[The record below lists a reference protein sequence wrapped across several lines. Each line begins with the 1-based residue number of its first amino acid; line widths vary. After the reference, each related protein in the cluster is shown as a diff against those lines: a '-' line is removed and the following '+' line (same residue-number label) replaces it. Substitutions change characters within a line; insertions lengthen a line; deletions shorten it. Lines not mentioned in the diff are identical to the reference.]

1 MECILR
7 LSFFISFCF
16 SLLLT
21 FTALANDQA
30 KQDCLT
36 QVQQKNWDK
45 AIIECTAASE
55 QGSAASAAILG
66 RIYEK
71 GLGDHKNLEKAAEW
85 YDYAA
90 HHNSAN
96 AAYRLAE
103 LWLTPDSGL
112 GYEPEKAAIYL
123 ELAYQNGHVKAGLA
137 FARMLRDGRY
147 IPQNPAAAFR
157 VYENLSTKSRMA
169 AYQTGKMLMAGQ
181 GTDKDEKRAVKYY
194 KVAANANLTDAQR
207 DLGLAYWEG
216 SGVEQSNEQAWKWL
230 DIAAFKGD
238 MEAAA
243 KLNELGAQIADVT
256 AQKGRKDA
264 RAWLA
269 ENTGATNK
277 Q

>member
-1 MECILR
+1 MESILR
-7 LSFFISFCF
+7 LLISFCL

-30 KQDCLT
+30 KQDCLS

-45 AIIECTAASE
+45 AIIFCTTASQE
-55 QGSAASAAILG
+55 GSGASAAILG
-66 RIYEK
+66 RIYDK
-71 GLGDHKNLEKAAEW
+71 GLGGYKDIDKAAEW

-112 GYEPEKAAIYL
+112 GYEPEKATIYL

-147 IPQNPAAAFR
+147 VPQNPAAAFR
-157 VYENLSTKSRMA
+157 IYENLSTQSRMA

-216 SGVEQSNEQAWKWL
+216 SGIEQSNEQAWKWL

-269 ENTGATNK
+269 ENTGAIIK